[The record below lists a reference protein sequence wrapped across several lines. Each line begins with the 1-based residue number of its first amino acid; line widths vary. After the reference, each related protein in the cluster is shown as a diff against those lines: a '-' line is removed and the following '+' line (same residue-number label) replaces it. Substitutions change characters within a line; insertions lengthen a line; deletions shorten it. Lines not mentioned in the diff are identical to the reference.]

1 MAKLSLIG
9 LYNYDSTLFDNLTF
23 PEGIEKDIAV
33 NEILMKSGEFELV
46 YPSLNFIKSQITMW
60 GRKHYRTFQKWLDAL
75 SIEYDPLYNY
85 DRHEEYSDEE
95 HKGSN
100 YKTEADYNEDKTLDL
115 EDKRTPDLTEQRT
128 PDLSETRSPDLNE
141 QTTYN
146 TTDTTA
152 QMQAAESER
161 SVSAYDATGYS
172 PSEKTETDNGI
183 VDVTKSG
190 TVDLDTTGTDTTTT
204 TGTDTTTTT
213 GTDTTTHSGT
223 DKTNVKGKLSDVT
236 GSENNYVTHDAHLY
250 GNIGVTTSQQM
261 LRDELDVQRWNIYEH
276 IADIFVDEFC
286 IQIY

>member
-1 MAKLSLIG
+1 MSAKLSLIG
-9 LYNYDSTLFDNLTF
+9 LFNYDSTLFDNLTF

-46 YPSLNFIKSQITMW
+46 YPSLDFMKSQITMW

-100 YKTEADYNEDKTLDL
+100 YKTEADYNEDKTVDL
-115 EDKRTPDLTEQRT
+115 EDKRTADLETKRT
-128 PDLSETRSPDLNE
+128 PDLNE
-141 QTTYN
+141 KTTYD
-146 TTDTTA
+146 TTDTTEQIDNA
-152 QMQAAESER
+152 TSER
-161 SVSAYDATGYS
+161 KVSAYDSSNYE
-172 PSEKTETDNGI
+172 PSEKTETDNGK
-183 VDVTKSG
+183 VEVGKGG
-190 TVDLDTTGTDTTTT
+190 TVDLDTTGSDTTTE
-204 TGTDTTTTT
+204 T

-223 DKTNVKGKLSDVT
+223 DKTNIKGKLSDVT
-236 GSENNYVTHDAHLY
+236 GMENNFVTHNAHLY

-261 LRDELDVQRWNIYEH
+261 LKDELVIQRWNIYEH

>member
-46 YPSLNFIKSQITMW
+46 YPSLNFMKSQITMW

-115 EDKRTPDLTEQRT
+115 EDKRTPDL
-128 PDLSETRSPDLNE
+128 NE

-146 TTDTTA
+146 TTDTTEQIDNA
-152 QMQAAESER
+152 TSER
-161 SVSAYDATGYS
+161 KVSAYDSSNYE
-172 PSEKTETDNGI
+172 PSEKTETDNGK
-183 VDVTKSG
+183 VEVEKGG
-190 TVDLDTTGTDTTTT
+190 TVDLD
-204 TGTDTTTTT
+204 TT

-223 DKTNVKGKLSDVT
+223 DKTNIKGKLSDVT

-250 GNIGVTTSQQM
+250 GNIGVTTSQQL
-261 LRDELDVQRWNIYEH
+261 LRDELDIQRWNIYEH

>member
-9 LYNYDSTLFDNLTF
+9 LYNYDSTLFDDLTF

-46 YPSLNFIKSQITMW
+46 YPSLNFMKSQITMW

-115 EDKRTPDLTEQRT
+115 EDKRTPDLETKRT
-128 PDLSETRSPDLNE
+128 PDLETKRTPDLNE

-146 TTDTTA
+146 TTDTTEQIDNA
-152 QMQAAESER
+152 TSER
-161 SVSAYDATGYS
+161 KVSAYDSSNYE
-172 PSEKTETDNGI
+172 PSEKTETDNGK
-183 VDVTKSG
+183 VEVGKGG
-190 TVDLDTTGTDTTTT
+190 TVDLDTTGTDTTTE
-204 TGTDTTTTT
+204 TGTDTTTET

-223 DKTNVKGKLSDVT
+223 DKTNIKGKLSDVT
-236 GSENNYVTHDAHLY
+236 GMENNYVTHEAHLY
-250 GNIGVTTSQQM
+250 GNIGVTTSMQL
-261 LRDELDVQRWNIYEH
+261 LREELDVQRWNIYEH